1 MRVAAH
7 HRVDYAHFHAITTR
21 WLDNDAYGH
30 VNNVVY
36 YNWFDTIVNELL
48 ISGGVLDIVHGPVIG
63 LVIESACT
71 YFSPVAFPDRITAAL
86 RVAALGNSSI
96 RYELAI
102 FRNDDDLASAQGH
115 LVHVCV
121 ERVSRQS
128 TPIPDPMRSL
138 LQSIQTPALFQ
149 SPP

>member
-1 MRVAAH
+1 MAAH
-7 HRVDYAHFHAITTR
+7 RRADYAHFHPITTR

-36 YNWFDTIVNELL
+36 YHWFDTIINELL
-48 ISGGVLDIVHGPVIG
+48 ISGGVLDIVDSSVIG
-63 LVIESACT
+63 LVIESNCT

-102 FRNDDDLASAQGH
+102 FCNDDDLAAAQGYV
-115 LVHVCV
+115 VHVCV
-121 ERVSRQS
+121 ERASRQS
-128 TPIPDPMRSL
+128 TPIPLPMRSL
-138 LQSIQTPALFQ
+138 LQSIPIPSFAPSQP
-149 SPP
+149 

>member
-1 MRVAAH
+1 MRITAH
-7 HRVDYAHFHAITTR
+7 RRADYAHFHPITTR

-36 YNWFDTIVNELL
+36 YGWFDTIVNELL
-48 ISGGVLDIVHGPVIG
+48 ISGGVLDIVRSPVIG

-71 YFSPVAFPDRITAAL
+71 YFAPVAFPDRVTAAL

-96 RYELAI
+96 RYEIAI
-102 FRNDDDLASAQGH
+102 FCNDDDHAAAQGH

-121 ERVSRQS
+121 ERLSRQS
-128 TPIPDPMRSL
+128 TPIPVPMRIL
-138 LQSIQTPALFQ
+138 LQSIQIQLLSA

>member
-1 MRVAAH
+1 MRMAAH
-7 HRVDYAHFHAITTR
+7 RRADYAHFHPITTR

-36 YNWFDTIVNELL
+36 YHWFDTIINELL
-48 ISGGVLDIVHGPVIG
+48 ISGGVLDIVDSSVIG
-63 LVIESACT
+63 LVIESNCT

-102 FRNDDDLASAQGH
+102 FCNDDDLAAAQGYV
-115 LVHVCV
+115 VHVCV
-121 ERVSRQS
+121 ERASRQS
-128 TPIPDPMRSL
+128 TPIPLPMRSL
-138 LQSIQTPALFQ
+138 LQSIPIPSF
-149 SPP
+149 SPSQP

>member
-1 MRVAAH
+1 MRTAAH
-7 HRVDYAHFHAITTR
+7 RRADYAHFHPITTR

-48 ISGGVLDIVHGPVIG
+48 ISGGVLDVVRSPVIG

-102 FRNDDDLASAQGH
+102 FCNDDDLAAAQGH

-121 ERVSRQS
+121 ERASRQS
-128 TPIPDPMRSL
+128 TPIPMPMRNL
-138 LQSIQTPALFQ
+138 LQSIQISSLSQ
-149 SPP
+149 SQQ

>member
-1 MRVAAH
+1 MRATAH
-7 HRVDYAHFHAITTR
+7 RRADYAHFHPITTR

-48 ISGGVLDIVHGPVIG
+48 ISGDVLDIVHSSVIG

-71 YFSPVAFPDRITAAL
+71 YFSPVAFPDRITAGL

-102 FRNDDDLASAQGH
+102 FCNDDELAAAQGH

-121 ERVSRQS
+121 ERSSRQS
-128 TPIPDPMRSL
+128 TPIPVPMRIL
-138 LQSIQTPALFQ
+138 LQSIQIPSLSQ
-149 SPP
+149 SQP